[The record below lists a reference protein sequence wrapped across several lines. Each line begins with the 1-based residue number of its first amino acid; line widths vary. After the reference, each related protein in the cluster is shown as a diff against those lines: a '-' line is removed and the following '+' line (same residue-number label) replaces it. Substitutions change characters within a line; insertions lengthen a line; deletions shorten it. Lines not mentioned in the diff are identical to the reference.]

1 MRRVKK
7 THQKDEKLFSMN
19 LNEIK
24 NHDGKSFSSGKK
36 IVKKLRGIWKKH
48 WHFVIEE

>member
-7 THQKDEKLFSMN
+7 TYQKDEKLFSMN

-24 NHDGKSFSSGKK
+24 NHDGKSFSSGKNCEK
-36 IVKKLRGIWKKH
+36 APGDM
-48 WHFVIEE
+48 EETLAFCD